1 MNRISPIF
9 SCSLLAVLLTVVP
22 SASCKVPS
30 VNLALSLKAE
40 EGTSLFSRERL
51 VTSLD
56 TELRIRGF
64 AGRMRVLGC
73 GTEEIASGESLI
85 QVTIRR
91 FFWKSQKA
99 FSIPYLL
106 NRYRPVFILEA
117 FMEIPGGIH
126 GMFSEMIEVKCS
138 SAVQAQLMS
147 NDRYDPDL
155 LLDQSERIR
164 LEETVYRKLARRLAK
179 HLSDNL
185 E

>member
-1 MNRISPIF
+1 MNRVSIIF
-9 SCSLLAVLLTVVP
+9 SCSLLAVLLIAIP

-40 EGTSLFSRERL
+40 EGGSLFSPERL
-51 VTSLD
+51 ITSLD
-56 TELRIRGF
+56 KELRIRGF
-64 AGRMRVLGC
+64 MGRMRVVGC
-73 GTEEIASGESLI
+73 GEEESAPGESLI
-85 QVTIRR
+85 RVIIRKSSWR
-91 FFWKSQKA
+91 SQKA

-106 NRYRPVFILEA
+106 NRYRRVFILEA
-117 FMEIPGGIH
+117 FMEIPGGVR
-126 GMFSEMIEVKCS
+126 GMFSEMIEVKSS

-155 LLDQSERIR
+155 LLDQSERIG
-164 LEETVYRKLARRLAK
+164 LEETVYRKLARQLAK